1 MATVAGLVIHIV
13 VYAVVNTVLVLIWL
27 LTGHTTEELN
37 LVQDDPLQAVRD
49 GFWPLYVMVAWG
61 AALVI
66 HAGIWLALTMFG
78 GKNRRHRQ
86 DDRYHHLHHHDLP
99 VAPMPP
105 MLPGGVP
112 VPAAHDFARQATK
125 AAVGL
130 VESLANRVSTPRPPS
145 PAESRAA
152 AGGRRWVAVMFTDIV
167 GSTGLTETL
176 GDEPWM
182 KLLSEHRAMVRAC
195 LVEHRGTE
203 VGTQGDGFLVRF
215 DTPGDAVACATTI
228 QHTLAEGRR
237 TGTFAVNVRIGVHAG
252 EAVEGDNDL
261 IGRVIN
267 LASRVTA
274 AAEPGEIL
282 VTEPVA
288 DHLPPGIVLLDRGL
302 KPLKG
307 IAQPRHLLAVAWGE
321 RQGEVDGEPEDAT
334 IVLDE
339 EHT

>member
-1 MATVAGLVIHIV
+1 V
-13 VYAVVNTVLVLIWL
+13 
-27 LTGHTTEELN
+27 
-37 LVQDDPLQAVRD
+37 
-49 GFWPLYVMVAWG
+49 
-61 AALVI
+61 
-66 HAGIWLALTMFG
+66 
-78 GKNRRHRQ
+78 
-86 DDRYHHLHHHDLP
+86 
-99 VAPMPP
+99 
-105 MLPGGVP
+105 LPGGVP
-112 VPAAHDFARQATK
+112 VPSAHEIARQATK

-130 VESLANRVSTPRPPS
+130 VESLTNRVAAPNQPT

-167 GSTGLTETL
+167 GSTDLTETL
-176 GDEPWM
+176 GDETWM
-182 KLLSEHRAMVRAC
+182 KLLGEHRSMVRAC

-215 DTPGDAVACATTI
+215 DTPGDAVACATRI

-237 TGTFAVNVRIGVHAG
+237 TGTFAVHVRIGIHAG
-252 EAVEGDNDL
+252 EAVEGDGDL

-321 RQGEVDGEPEDAT
+321 QDEAGADPT
-334 IVLDE
+334 ILLDE